1 MYKIILLLLLLII
14 LLYKS
19 KDGFRTLHEERTNL
33 PNTRYNS
40 YDISKYMS
48 NQYPILHR
56 E

>member
-1 MYKIILLLLLLII
+1 MYKIILLLLLII

-19 KDGFRTLHEERTNL
+19 KDRFSTLHEERSNL

>member
-1 MYKIILLLLLLII
+1 MYKIILLLLLII
-14 LLYKS
+14 VIYNS
-19 KDGFRTLHEERTNL
+19 KQGFTILQEERNNL

-48 NQYPILHR
+48 NEYPILHR